1 VRTASVTPELLG
13 FPHAAQVVEIT
24 RESTRKKTGETTTGC
39 RRFVLSEPLSARDGL
54 LACRGR
60 WGVENKNHHP
70 RDATWLEDKTRA
82 AAGHTAAN
90 LMLLRG
96 LALVWWRKNHSQL
109 SAPQFLARNQTRRS
123 AALHELFQPLKS

>member
-1 VRTASVTPELLG
+1 MTPEQLG

-24 RESTRKKTGETTTGC
+24 RESTRKKTGETTTG
-39 RRFVLSEPLSARDGL
+39 RRLFVLSEPLSPRDCL

-90 LMLLRG
+90 LTLLRG
-96 LALVWWRKNHSQL
+96 LVLVWWRKNHPQL
-109 SAPQFLARNQTRRS
+109 SAPLFIARNQARRRL
-123 AALHELFQPLKS
+123 ALGEIFQPLKC

>member
-1 VRTASVTPELLG
+1 MRTASVTSEQLE

-24 RESTRKKTGETTTGC
+24 RESTRKKTGETTTG
-39 RRFVLSEPLSARDGL
+39 RRLFVLSEPLSTRDCL

-90 LMLLRG
+90 LTLLRG
-96 LALVWWRKNHSQL
+96 LVLVWWRQRHPQL
-109 SAPQFLARNQTRRS
+109 SAPRFIARNQARRHI
-123 AALHELFQPLKS
+123 ALGELFQPLKC

>member
-1 VRTASVTPELLG
+1 MTPEELE

-24 RESTRKKTGETTTGC
+24 RESTRKKTGETITG
-39 RRFVLSEPLSARDGL
+39 RRLFVLSEPLSARDCL
-54 LACRGR
+54 VACRGR

-90 LMLLRG
+90 L
-96 LALVWWRKNHSQL
+96 
-109 SAPQFLARNQTRRS
+109 TRPRRD
-123 AALHELFQPLKS
+123 PLICGHVPEGKRPVGVLPRWH